1 MEPPPKKESEMTFAE
16 MIAASRKNL
25 KSRDGT
31 KEQTSQPSS
40 PPAKPKEEKELAKI
54 EEEVNQEAN
63 LSGIDIKNDEDSFH
77 TDNDASFLND
87 TIVTKENATDT
98 TALSK
103 MNTIPEDP
111 EAEDRI
117 TMVKQEEETKQQA

>member
-1 MEPPPKKESEMTFAE
+1 MTFAE

-25 KSRDGT
+25 KSRDGATT
-31 KEQTSQPSS
+31 KEKTSQPSS
-40 PPAKPKEEKELAKI
+40 PVKAKEEKELPKI

-87 TIVTKENATDT
+87 TIVTKENIADTAT
-98 TALSK
+98 LSK

-117 TMVKQEEETKQQA
+117 TIVKQEEESKQA